1 MRVKL
6 HRGGG
11 IIDCSARSD
20 MVDGNDNLSDTKQI
34 FNAIVKAISSR
45 KKRQ

>member
-6 HRGGG
+6 HHGGG
-11 IIDCSARSD
+11 IIDYSARSD
-20 MVDGNDNLSDTKQI
+20 MVDGNGNLSDAKQI
-34 FNAIVKAISSR
+34 FNAIVKAISSK

>member
-1 MRVKL
+1 MQVKF
-6 HRGGG
+6 HHSGG

-34 FNAIVKAISSR
+34 FNAIVKAISSK